1 MGKTKT
7 FPTKTELTPLGLQ
20 ETMKENLR
28 PPKVRKKKEKRST
41 LNSELSLCASVS
53 G

>member
-28 PPKVRKKKEKRST
+28 PPKVRKKKKKEA
-41 LNSELSLCASVS
+41 L
-53 G
+53 